1 MSSREIDQVSIMKK
15 IQSDGLTIKKAAD
28 LLGFSVRHMSRK
40 YRLFRTNGV
49 EGIIHKGRGRPSN
62 RRLPEKQVEK
72 ILNLLRTNYQG
83 YGPTLAAE
91 EMKRSFNITVDHETV
106 RRLMITHGLWR
117 VRKRRKSKHV
127 WREPKHHAGELVQCD
142 GSLHKWFGNTYT
154 TLIAFIDDATRKV
167 HLKFA
172 DESVVGVA
180 TTFTEFMHKFG
191 RPKAVYTDCGSV
203 YRVNTHQK
211 EEAPITQFHRMLQDL
226 DIQLI
231 HAYSPQAKGRVERL
245 FRTLQDRL
253 VKALAQ
259 ANVQSIEQANEFL
272 TGYIPAHN
280 RRFAVKPK
288 SNVSLYRPLTGYN
301 LNQIMSVQTKRPIY
315 NDRTIKHKKKRYL
328 IEKHQKSFVR
338 INTKVTVHEYLDG
351 TMAIYQKGNRIRF
364 TDITEAA
371 TQQPAAP
378 GGELYPWEITKRNR
392 TFLSSSRQ
400 DISKE
405 F

>member
-15 IQSDGLTIKKAAD
+15 IRDDGLTIKKGAEI
-28 LLGFSVRHMSRK
+28 LGFSIRHMGRK
-40 YRLFRTNGV
+40 YSLFRQFGI
-49 EGIIHKGRGRPSN
+49 EGILHKGRGRPCN

-72 ILNLLRTNYQG
+72 ILSLLKTNYQG
-83 YGPTLAAE
+83 YGPTLATE
-91 EMKRSFNITVDHETV
+91 EMRRSFKISVDHETV
-106 RRLMITHGLWR
+106 RRLMISSGLWH
-117 VRKRRKSKHV
+117 VRKRRKGKHV

-142 GSLHKWFGNTYT
+142 GSFHKWFGDTHT
-154 TLIAFIDDATRKV
+154 TLMAFIDDATRKV

-172 DESVVGVA
+172 AESVIGVA
-180 TTFTEFMHKFG
+180 TTFTEFMRKFG
-191 RPKAVYTDCGSV
+191 RPKALYTDCGSV

-211 EEAPITQFHRMLQDL
+211 EEAPITQFHRMLRDL
-226 DIQLI
+226 DIKLI

-259 ANVQSIEQANEFL
+259 ENVQSIEQANEFL
-272 TGYIPAHN
+272 ARYIPQHN
-280 RRFAVKPK
+280 LKFGKKPK
-288 SNVSLYRPLTGYN
+288 SDISLYRPLTGYN

-315 NDRTIKHKKKRYL
+315 NDRTIKHKKRCYL
-328 IEKHQKSFVR
+328 IEKYQKSFVR
-338 INTKVTVHEYLDG
+338 INSKVTVHDYFDG
-351 TMAIYQKGNRIRF
+351 TIAIYQKGNRIRF

-371 TQQPAAP
+371 TQQPAAQ
-378 GGELYPWEITKRNR
+378 GGELYPWEIAKQNR